1 MRFTQWVVEYAFHD
15 YPKLW
20 GPVIVGG
27 RRPLIVDTKE
37 EAMRKRKMLLLKFG
51 NQRTYRVRKVTFGE
65 IDCD

>member
-37 EAMRKRKMLLLKFG
+37 EAKEHRKTLLKQFVAK
-51 NQRTYRVRKVTFGE
+51 QKRSRSS
-65 IDCD
+65 